1 MPAME
6 RESSREPDP
15 VARHQHSFS
24 FSDSSG
30 RASVP
35 MWDSS
40 DPERAPP
47 PLPLNPTTGTP
58 TTKANTSA
66 GIAAAAKQIVEK
78 ARESAPI
85 SSYTSNG
92 ARESQGSPEKSLVK
106 GAHHRRMQSLQP
118 GHVKDLRSYLDNNR
132 SPDRSPERPTSRGS
146 FMPYSRVSSTEDF
159 SPTPERSSTPTPAE
173 REPAKETPTLR
184 PSTRQPPRSI
194 LGENTPP
201 SATMLALQT
210 MQVPDPPLNDVTNG
224 PSTPNGSRVYT
235 NLDFSSQLL
244 NLTTIATNLQKEMAQ
259 LSRRSKDNA
268 TDLISL
274 KDATNQRDED
284 IRKSLRD
291 LSTNVNLTQG
301 LLPPP
306 PPISGGTRSTSG
318 FSAPQF
324 LDSKAFSSPPS
335 ASKTYNLPRAA
346 SAHSFLDGDRCGSP
360 SPYSVEGA
368 ASVAML
374 EKIIREMVTKD
385 GQERLL
391 STLSELLDKSRKENV
406 EAAKKV
412 EQLSEFIR
420 EKSESQALVH
430 VRNAD
435 GGAPRLDMN
444 FGSPREFSKSV
455 DKSKGADGPGHE
467 ELMKLLNRIK
477 DSVAHSGG
485 TSSEVKGLVR
495 DLRGEVLGMGR
506 ELGKKLDQIGETS
519 LSNTL
524 DRSISDSKDSEHLEE
539 VQRVVEEGIAEL
551 KQHLS
556 GVLKERA
563 EQDDDTFRQLATTR
577 SGPNGDEMLSMVK
590 HALAEHSSV
599 TEKREP
605 DVESIPNPGLD
616 RDGVLDAVKEGLKDF
631 EPNIE
636 LQQFGLERDEIL
648 AVLKEGLE
656 DYQNSRTEPAPAGI
670 DKGELFEVMQEALRD
685 FKAPFPAE
693 QLEQVKEEL
702 ISNVRE
708 ALSEFT
714 PPPAASAM
722 DSEAMH
728 AAVFEAVKDGLV
740 NHGPAGPR
748 EIEISRDDLFDAVKS
763 SLDGSTIPFG
773 GFGEQVLSQLR
784 ELVDGMRLEFK
795 QYSAANGRDTEQ
807 VLDAVKDG
815 LESLRTEIERY
826 VDRAQDVTGKDEIVD
841 TVKTGLEQLS
851 QDVQGYVA
859 HGTGQDAGRAEMLEY
874 IKAEFEH
881 LHDAVAHNGT
891 SREVE
896 ESNAGQTTAVI
907 IALKEGMDDVKAH
920 LENRHDDTQSNEDI
934 NEAMKEEFEQ
944 LKGSLL
950 NAYAADKSELIE
962 TIQDSMG
969 ALHSK
974 LNGTGL
980 SNMSGGSSEEVVHAL
995 REEMST
1001 LKESIHAMVMD
1012 AEKDAVI
1019 SGVQQAL
1026 DELRTQLSAD
1036 HDDASA
1042 EALGAI
1048 KEGLESFR
1056 ESFNSSLVVGG
1067 GSSGEQLETLQEI
1080 RTTLL
1085 EVKESATKT
1094 VSGGMTDEQLEAFR
1108 GEFENLRTSIGNSVV
1123 HGGSNEEVLDAVRL
1137 GLDDLRSH
1145 LERKLDN
1152 PEHVMSHQSQVLDA
1166 LNDGLDSLRTDIVK
1180 TLDKPL
1186 DMTVNYEI
1194 LDTLKDGLAGLRGEM
1209 DKLTSGTGRPATSR
1223 GGEIVLADGAEVGTS
1238 RELGLDGEVPAGAE
1252 SIKHASLEKVE
1263 VLLAQLQIKIEALDQ
1278 TVQDI
1283 PGQHHAAAAPEG
1295 MAMKDDLAALE
1306 VMIKDVQDNV
1316 ITLAAR
1322 EEHAAPE
1329 SAARKEDTDAIE
1341 TLLRNTKSQ
1350 LEEMATPDFSTM
1362 ASKDHIDEVHAAV
1375 RTAHETIESLAER
1388 LDNTTACKADVA
1400 VVEVLA
1406 EDIKSLMEEVKEKV
1420 NAAPSESE
1428 NKPELVTKADLD
1440 VLGVMCVE
1448 IKERVKEMILPD
1460 PDDMPSKAELEQL
1473 QGLINDFRESHD
1485 KMKDSYETDIAVTAK
1500 AFDDRKQEHEDTIAQ
1515 LSEVKVLID
1524 EVKAEL
1530 LDKFSDGEIGVNTLG
1545 ETLKGIEER
1554 TSNDNVIAEV
1564 KEIMDK
1570 VKEEFE
1576 RAHESLGAIKVD
1588 HAQAAE
1594 ASLEKQSE
1602 HKDAVLTALGD
1613 KLDTLF
1619 DGLTTKYDEAQQ
1631 AAEEK
1636 AKMFEEKTAQQEEML
1651 STMKSLADELKLSI
1665 DTLGTTLTTFMGDLP
1680 AQVEKMTEDHKT
1692 VFSQVADTHIKLEEA
1707 TEGLKG
1713 EHVATRDEVAK
1724 VLAAVDVVQGE
1735 MSEHHPRFMVTLEEV
1750 RALISSHYEHSQK
1763 HSEAAADH
1771 AQAVRDLQ
1779 DALKAGFEDSKA
1791 QAEAQR
1797 EGFKSDH
1804 EELKTALPA
1813 LLPAS
1818 VETAVPE
1825 KYDDA
1830 AVHEKL
1836 DKLMGHVEEASSR
1849 STQLERLDQIHEKVM
1864 STAAEVSAFVAAQ
1877 NKQIAND
1884 HESKEKEAEEIA
1896 LLLERRLERKD
1907 QLEADIT
1914 VLNEEKESL
1923 ANAVEALKAEKE
1935 ALAAQKARLN
1945 IDVSSLETA
1954 LHIRRDELH
1963 DMDNK
1968 AAAIERRMLEGVMNQ
1983 SRMLLLT
1990 KTTKPPSP
1998 QKKKPQG
2005 RDLRVPSNAS
2015 AVSAQTV
2022 TSSVPALKA
2031 NHNLAMKSRG
2041 LHSGSLA
2048 NTAERRIMSLNQ
2060 INHNVPTG
2068 AHGFVATKPSLAN
2081 RGLNNMKRSHS
2092 VKTHFNPRK
2101 PSWSVKRNVSL
2112 SSHNKENETLSEED
2126 EEDLSRPGSSR
2137 GGDVETPSDVGT
2149 ERRTSYLSGTDGSMT
2164 YATGSYLDGEDD
2176 HDREPGHYATSDMT
2190 YDTGS
2195 YLTGSY
2201 MTGSELDRRTSLGSS
2216 ANGVV
2221 GVQSAINEEE
2231 PDAEIGA
2238 ERGEDEHEEA
2248 VEHEVEAPKQL
2259 EAPPSPEAEK
2269 KGIARHFA
2277 PPSDSGLGTDLPTG
2291 MMSGSEGYFK

>member
-66 GIAAAAKQIVEK
+66 GIAAAAKQIVER
-78 ARESAPI
+78 ARESAPL

-92 ARESQGSPEKSLVK
+92 PRESSGSPEKSLVK

-132 SPDRSPERPTSRGS
+132 SPERSPERPTSRGS
-146 FMPYSRVSSTEDF
+146 FMPYSRMSSVDDF

-173 REPAKETPTLR
+173 REPSKETPTLR

-291 LSTNVNLTQG
+291 LSTNVSLTTQG

-306 PPISGGTRSTSG
+306 PPLSGSTRSTS

-324 LDSKAFSSPPS
+324 LDSKAFGSPPS
-335 ASKTYNLPRAA
+335 ASKTYNVPRAA

-444 FGSPREFSKSV
+444 FGSPRDFSKSV
-455 DKSKGADGPGHE
+455 DKSKGGDGPANDE
-467 ELMKLLNRIK
+467 IMKLLNRIK

-590 HALAEHSSV
+590 HALAEHTSV
-599 TEKREP
+599 MEKREP
-605 DVESIPNPGLD
+605 DVENIANPGLD

-648 AVLKEGLE
+648 SVLKEGLE
-656 DYQNSRTEPAPAGI
+656 DYQNNRPEPASAAI

-685 FKAPFPAE
+685 FKTPFPAE

-702 ISNVRE
+702 LSNVRE

-714 PPPAASAM
+714 PPPAASAL

-748 EIEISRDDLFDAVKS
+748 EIEISRDDLFDAVKA

-841 TVKTGLEQLS
+841 TVKTGLEQLRV
-851 QDVQGYVA
+851 DVQGFVA
-859 HGTGQDAGRAEMLEY
+859 HGSGQDTGRAEMLEY

-881 LHDAVAHNGT
+881 LHDAVANNGT

-907 IALKEGMDDVKAH
+907 IALKEGMDDLKAH
-920 LENRHDDTQSNEDI
+920 LESRHDDTQSNEDI

-974 LNGTGL
+974 LNGTEL
-980 SNMSGGSSEEVVHAL
+980 SGMSGGASEDVIQAL
-995 REEMST
+995 REEMGT

-1048 KEGLESFR
+1048 KEELESFR

-1080 RTTLL
+1080 RSTLL
-1085 EVKESATKT
+1085 EVKESAAKT
-1094 VSGGMTDEQLEAFR
+1094 GGNGMTDEQLEAFR

-1123 HGGSNEEVLDAVRL
+1123 HGGSNEDVLDAIRL

-1209 DKLTSGTGRPATSR
+1209 DKLTSGRPATSR

-1238 RELGLDGEVPAGAE
+1238 RELGLDGELPAGGE
-1252 SIKHASLEKVE
+1252 GIKHAGIEKVE

-1278 TVQDI
+1278 TVQDM
-1283 PGQHHAAAAPEG
+1283 PGQHHSAPVPEG

-1306 VMIKDVQDNV
+1306 AMIKDVQDNV

-1322 EEHAAPE
+1322 EDHVAPE

-1350 LEEMATPDFSTM
+1350 LEEMATPDFSAM

-1406 EDIKSLMEEVKEKV
+1406 SDIKSLMEEVKEKV
-1420 NAAPSESE
+1420 NSAPSEPE
-1428 NKPELVTKADLD
+1428 DKPELVTKADLD

-1448 IKERVKEMILPD
+1448 IKERVKEMELPD
-1460 PDDMPSKAELEQL
+1460 PDNVPSKAEIEQL

-1500 AFDDRKQEHEDTIAQ
+1500 AFDDRKQEHEDTISQ

-1524 EVKAEL
+1524 EVKTEL

-1554 TSNDNVIAEV
+1554 TSNENVIAEV

-1636 AKMFEEKTAQQEEML
+1636 AQMFEEKTAQQEEML

-1692 VFSQVADTHIKLEEA
+1692 VFTQVADTHVKLEEA

-1713 EHVATRDEVAK
+1713 EHVATREEVAK
-1724 VLAAVDVVQGE
+1724 ILAAVGVVQGE

-1797 EGFKSDH
+1797 EGLKSHH
-1804 EELKTALPA
+1804 EELKTTLPA
-1813 LLPAS
+1813 LLPAP
-1818 VETAVPE
+1818 VETAAPE

-1849 STQLERLDQIHEKVM
+1849 STQLERLDDIHEKVM

-1877 NKQIAND
+1877 NKQIAED
-1884 HESKEKEAEEIA
+1884 HDSKEKEAEEIA

-1983 SRMLLLT
+1983 SRMLLLS

-2068 AHGFVATKPSLAN
+2068 ANGFVAPKPSLAN
-2081 RGLNNMKRSHS
+2081 TGLNNMKRSHS

-2101 PSWSVKRNVSL
+2101 PSWGVKRNVSL

-2126 EEDLSRPGSSR
+2126 EEDLSRPCSSR
-2137 GGDVETPSDVGT
+2137 GDIETPSDVGT

-2164 YATGSYLDGEDD
+2164 YATGSYLDGEGPPYTEDD
-2176 HDREPGHYATSDMT
+2176 HEPSHYAPSDMT

-2201 MTGSELDRRTSLGSS
+2201 MTGSEIDRRTSLGSS

-2221 GVQSAINEEE
+2221 GVQSAATNEEPE
-2231 PDAEIGA
+2231 ATIGA
-2238 ERGEDEHEEA
+2238 ERVEEEESA
-2248 VEHEVEAPKQL
+2248 PEVEAPKQL
-2259 EAPPSPEAEK
+2259 EAPPLDIEEEK

-2291 MMSGSEGYFK
+2291 IMSGGEEYFK